1 MNQPPK
7 ILLISGPNL
16 NLLGTR
22 EPQIYG
28 TATLT
33 QYEDA
38 ARVCA
43 TELELGLD
51 CVQSNSEGEIVD
63 LIQRAR
69 ETYQAIVINAGAFT
83 HYSWAIHDALACF
96 NGPIVELHVSNPLAR
111 ETWRHESVIAPVA
124 TGTIMG
130 FGILGYEL
138 AVKAVAGHLDRSG
151 DRS

>member
-1 MNQPPK
+1 MIQPPK

-28 TATLT
+28 TATLA

-43 TELELGLD
+43 KELELGLD

-69 ETYQAIVINAGAFT
+69 ETHQAIVINAGAFT